1 MHPTFDAVDV
11 KGELSRRALLGG
23 LTLGSTLLLFGCSS
37 PAAADREPDFE
48 RRRLWICGGGTL
60 PAAVVAGFMA
70 AGGGERGRL
79 VLIPTASASADD
91 PAESAELLTIWRSR
105 GAGDVAI
112 LHTRDRQR
120 ADSAEFV
127 EPLARATAIWFGGG
141 AQERLREAYLGTAV
155 EAALHA
161 AMQRGVVIGGTSAGA
176 AIQSRVMIESGN
188 PVPKITTG
196 LGFLPEAILDQHFRA
211 RNRAVRLRAA
221 VAAHPH
227 LLGLGIDE
235 STALVVDGRRAEVVG
250 EGGVTEITTGG
261 ERLRLPG
268 ERWELRGSRAAS

>member
-23 LTLGSTLLLFGCSS
+23 LTLGSTVLLFGCRGPST
-37 PAAADREPDFE
+37 ADREPDFE
-48 RRRLWICGGGTL
+48 RRRLWICGGGKL
-60 PAAVVAGFMA
+60 PAPVVAGFVA
-70 AGGGERGRL
+70 AGGGERGRF

-91 PAESAELLTIWRSR
+91 PAENAELLAIWRAR
-105 GAGDVAI
+105 GVGDVAI

-120 ADSAEFV
+120 AESAEFV
-127 EPLARATAIWFGGG
+127 EPLANATAIWFGGG

-155 EAALHA
+155 EVALHA

-188 PVPKITTG
+188 PVPKLTTG

-211 RNRAVRLRAA
+211 RDRAPRLRAA
-221 VAAHPH
+221 VAAHPN
-227 LLGLGIDE
+227 LCGPLCANVDE
-235 STALVVDGRRAEVVG
+235 TATPAKFSV
-250 EGGVTEITTGG
+250 EGDSRI
-261 ERLRLPG
+261 PG
-268 ERWELRGSRAAS
+268 EKLKIDRQ